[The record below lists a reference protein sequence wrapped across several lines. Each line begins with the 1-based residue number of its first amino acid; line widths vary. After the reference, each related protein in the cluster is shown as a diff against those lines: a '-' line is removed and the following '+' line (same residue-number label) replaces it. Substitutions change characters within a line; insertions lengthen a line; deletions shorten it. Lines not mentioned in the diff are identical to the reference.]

1 MFHDHKTKCLQ
12 FFFRFL
18 HSFQYRTSH
27 SKTHDRILKRK
38 NSIKNLIWLDPNFH
52 KSQWGRRQNS
62 YCEQFTLLIF
72 FCYNYFFFLQ
82 KYRKKKKQEES
93 YTIFFFE
100 NQQKIEF
107 LIFFPEKLFSNFFAK
122 TFFDKIRKKNLKS
135 PKKCFFPWLFSLIQ

>member
-1 MFHDHKTKCLQ
+1 MSS
-12 FFFRFL
+12 FFRFL

-72 FCYNYFFFLQ
+72 FCYNYFFSFKNIEKRKNRRRAIQYFFRNQ
-82 KYRKKKKQEES
+82 K
-93 YTIFFFE
+93 
-100 NQQKIEF
+100 KIEF
-107 LIFFPEKLFSNFFAK
+107 LNFFSEKLFSNIFSPKLFFL
-122 TFFDKIRKKNLKS
+122 FFWKNLKKKNLENS
-135 PKKCFFPWLFSLIQ
+135 QNTWCFFPWIF